1 MTNGEK
7 AQEIAKKYCE
17 YYDGSKE
24 ADSTSYNSAMQ
35 MAKWKDEEHNEC
47 AKELWNSG
55 QLPDFDNDEIIE
67 QETTDISASILKKYR
82 KNG

>member
-1 MTNGEK
+1 MEIKVILTEK
-7 AQEIAKKYCE
+7 VTY
-17 YYDGSKE
+17 SKE
-24 ADSTSYNSAMQ
+24 LDAGQIAQFNAIQNAHPDWSI
-35 MAKWKDEEHNEC
+35 DEC

-55 QLPDFDNDEIIE
+55 KLQDFNNDEIIE